1 MWPIFFISL
10 ALALYALSIRTQ
22 LRFLFGSVKE
32 VTGVVSEVE
41 AFYGQAEEASR
52 WVTLCTVHYEV
63 NGRLLELRMTRAE
76 APRIGDAIL
85 LTYPAGAP
93 EKAIEGDLN
102 SVMQRHLLVILYTLV
117 MLGAIV
123 FFAKA
128 PQ

>member
-1 MWPIFFISL
+1 VWPIFFISL

-22 LRFLFGSVKE
+22 LRFLFGPVKE
-32 VTGVVSEVE
+32 VTGVVSE
-41 AFYGQAEEASR
+41 AEPFHAEGEDSR
-52 WVTLCTVHYEV
+52 WMSLCTVHYEV

-76 APRIGDAIL
+76 APQIGDAIL
-85 LTYPAGAP
+85 LTYPAEAP
-93 EKAIEGDLN
+93 EKAIEGDRN
-102 SVMQRHLLVILYTLV
+102 SVMQRHLLVILYTLG